1 MSDISIR
8 FKIKKDELD
17 DLYQVDYKHTLRR
30 YQRRFGAQ
38 VFILLA
44 SIGVFLAAD
53 YQYSLHKL
61 GWWIPILIIMSIFAI
76 SRILRLAG
84 FLGRLKNLDDFLSAY
99 RFKKWHGKH
108 LIKINKKQ
116 FEYRRD
122 GKRKAIYEWDEF
134 KELKEHDT
142 YLRLEWGEQ
151 APPPIKDWENKA
163 AVIISIQHLKPDE
176 VELIKEKIGSFRPKY
191 RWDEKLAYYKM
202 L

>member
-17 DLYQVDYKHTLRR
+17 DLYMVDYARTLLR
-30 YQRRFGAQ
+30 YRLRFFGY
-38 VFILLA
+38 VFVLVA
-44 SIGVFLAAD
+44 SIGVLLIAD
-53 YQYSLHKL
+53 DQYSLHLL
-61 GWWIPILIIMSIFAI
+61 GWWMLFLLLLSIFAI

-84 FLGRLKNLDDFLSAY
+84 FLGRLKNLNSFLSAY
-99 RFKKWHGKH
+99 RFKKWHGSH
-108 LIKINKKQ
+108 LLKLNKKQ
-116 FEYRRD
+116 LEYRRD
-122 GKRKAIYEWDEF
+122 GKRKGIYEWGEF
-134 KELKEHDT
+134 KEVREFDT

-151 APPPIKDWENKA
+151 APPPIKDWENKS
-163 AVIISIQHLKPDE
+163 AVIISIKHLKPDE